1 MCFFA
6 AIDYNEIVIGKWGHY
21 MKDLSA
27 LYLDTIFEYG
37 NISQAAKALFI
48 SQPYLSKYIKN
59 LELELGVELVNRQVT
74 PITLTYA
81 GERYLSYM
89 KEIEEKYVKM
99 KHEFEAISDFKKG
112 RLILGINPILA
123 SYTLY
128 QFLPKFIKAYPG
140 LDIELVEE
148 SASEME
154 SLLLQN
160 KIDICLN
167 MLPITNPELDYEKL
181 YEENLYLLVPK
192 GHRLHDSKYKEP
204 KHIPF
209 NPKFLNHERFVLLK
223 PGLGLRRLTDKILDY
238 YGVVPEIVLETQ
250 NIENAFRLSNNGL
263 GLTIIPECVIERD
276 KIQTEANLFTLGNP
290 VYKNQV
296 VISYLK
302 NTLLSP
308 AATAFLRMTKEKY
321 IRF

>member
-1 MCFFA
+1 
-6 AIDYNEIVIGKWGHY
+6 

-27 LYLDTIFEYG
+27 QYLDAILEYG

-59 LELELGVELVNRQVT
+59 LESELGVELVNRHVT
-74 PITLTYA
+74 PLTLTYA

-89 KEIEEKYVKM
+89 KEIDEKYVKM

-112 RLILGINPILA
+112 RLILGTNPILA

-128 QFLPKFIKAYPG
+128 QFLPKFMKAYPG
-140 LDIELVEE
+140 LEIELVEE

-167 MLPITNPELDYEKL
+167 MLPIPNPQLVYEKL

-192 GHRLHDSKYKEP
+192 GHRLHEAKYKEP
-204 KHIPF
+204 HHIPF
-209 NPKFLNHERFVLLK
+209 SPKFLNHERFVLLK
-223 PGLGLRRLTDKILDY
+223 PGLGLRRLTDQILNHY
-238 YGVVPEIVLETQ
+238 EVEPEIVLETQ
-250 NIENAFRLSNNGL
+250 NIENAFRLSDSGL

-276 KIQTEANLFTLGNP
+276 KIQTESNLFTLGNP
-290 VYKNQV
+290 IYKNTV
-296 VISYLK
+296 VISYVK
-302 NTLLSP
+302 DIPLSP
-308 AATAFLRMTKEKY
+308 SAVAFLQMTKEEY
-321 IRF
+321 TRF